1 MAHYLTMGHPTEKDY
16 IQPFTVMAEE
26 HPPSPEQGGPLL
38 RSGDCGSGPQWQRVK
53 PAMTVQGVIIVL
65 KVKY

>member
-1 MAHYLTMGHPTEKDY
+1 MARNLTIGHPTEKDY

-26 HPPSPEQGGPLL
+26 HPPSPKH
-38 RSGDCGSGPQWQRVK
+38 GDESLTLGRLRVK
-53 PAMTVQGVIIVL
+53 PAMTVQSIIVVL